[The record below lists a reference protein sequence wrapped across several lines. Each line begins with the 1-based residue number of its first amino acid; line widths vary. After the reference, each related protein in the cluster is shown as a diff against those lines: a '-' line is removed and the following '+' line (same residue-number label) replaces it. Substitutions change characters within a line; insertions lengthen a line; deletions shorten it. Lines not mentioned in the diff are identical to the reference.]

1 MVIDDDKKFEVIEVR
16 STLTISKAEEE
27 IFEKLF
33 PKKKYEEHHEEFR
46 VFTKENNQEVEISMK
61 DRATKLVLNYQNL
74 YFNFKQQKMSL
85 HRK

>member
-33 PKKKYEEHHEEFR
+33 PKKNLKNTMGSSGFLRKKIIKKLRFR
-46 VFTKENNQEVEISMK
+46 WKIELPK
-61 DRATKLVLNYQNL
+61 
-74 YFNFKQQKMSL
+74 
-85 HRK
+85 